1 MYWLFY
7 GYMIINIIVWNM
19 NEDKFFIFFFKG
31 YVIDV
36 ILGILFDYDF
46 INEYGIVV
54 FIDY

>member
-1 MYWLFY
+1 
-7 GYMIINIIVWNM
+7 M

-31 YVIDV
+31 YVIGV